1 MEKRETSDWE
11 ITILDLKPFNKPGK
25 LIAQLRTLGEITNT
39 K

>member
-1 MEKRETSDWE
+1 MENRETSDWE

-25 LIAQLRTLGEITNT
+25 LIAKLKALGEITNT